1 MNSLISSKVKFI
13 YFKIWGSI
21 KIFLF
26 QKIKLTKTGKKI
38 KFIKIRPIDN
48 YYKSQYIKHI
58 KRKEDKNQQ
67 IVNLKRDVRVGE
79 TYEIQFC
86 EKRYPSVIVFLRY
99 RIKSMET

>member
-48 YYKSQYIKHI
+48 YYKS
-58 KRKEDKNQQ
+58 
-67 IVNLKRDVRVGE
+67 
-79 TYEIQFC
+79 
-86 EKRYPSVIVFLRY
+86 
-99 RIKSMET
+99 